1 MSFYAESATAA
12 LTLLEEFGKS
22 LTLSRDGGGTFDPVT
37 GRYTAED
44 PDSTEPVTGVILPL
58 TKIDDNQYL
67 EQLIQ
72 GKLRRIILAAEGM
85 TLEPQAGD
93 KVTDG
98 STTMEVIGSTPLN
111 PAGTPLIHELNARVI
126 A

>member
-12 LTLLEEFGKS
+12 LALLEKFGKT
-22 LTLSRDGGGTFDPVT
+22 LTLSRDGGGTFDPVA

-44 PDSTEPVTGVILPL
+44 ADSTEPVTGVILPL

-72 GKLRRIILAAEGM
+72 GKLRRVIIAAKGM
-85 TLEPQAGD
+85 ALKPQAGD

-98 STTMEVIGSTPLN
+98 STIMEVIGSTPLN
-111 PAGTPLIHELNARVI
+111 PAGTPLIHKINARVI